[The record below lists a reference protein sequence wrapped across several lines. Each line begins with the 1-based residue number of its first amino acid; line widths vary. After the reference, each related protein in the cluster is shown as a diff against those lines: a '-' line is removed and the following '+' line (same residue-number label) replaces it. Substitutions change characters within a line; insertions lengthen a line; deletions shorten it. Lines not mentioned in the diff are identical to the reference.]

1 MPVLWDI
8 WRLCIGNCQW
18 RTMGLEMASAMAALM
33 VAESGGCGLGLGI
46 MGVATGHATAG
57 IPHTGAPIM

>member
-1 MPVLWDI
+1 
-8 WRLCIGNCQW
+8 
-18 RTMGLEMASAMAALM
+18 MGLEMASAMAALM

-46 MGVATGHATAG
+46 IGIAMGHAIAG